1 MTVEWLSNNQLK
13 VDAPK
18 RPKKI
23 TGTRFAAI
31 LGLNPWSTPF
41 EAWCA
46 ITRTYEKP
54 FEDTKSTIAGKTIE
68 PKQAEYM
75 RKNYLMELVSPTDMY
90 GKDYFKTT
98 KGDFFKEDP
107 VFGGM
112 WDYLMLDDAGQD
124 VAAVLEM
131 KTTKRSEDWLEGP
144 PEYYAMQAALYAYLL
159 KLDDVIMV
167 CSFLTDDD
175 LNHPD
180 DYVCTADNTVTFE
193 FRVSERY
200 PDMGTIIND
209 LRAWWD
215 AHVVTG
221 VSPEY
226 DVEKDKEI
234 LDTLYVKKPDADIT
248 DIIKEAEDLKVK
260 LNAHYKEVAAD
271 EKRLKELEGA
281 IKTRMVNDIG
291 QAPKATMKGNKFQWT
306 VSVSHTEK
314 LDEKELAKVINIR
327 PYMKPVTKYTL
338 TSKEV

>member
-107 VFGGM
+107 VFC
-112 WDYLMLDDAGQD
+112 WF
-124 VAAVLEM
+124 
-131 KTTKRSEDWLEGP
+131 
-144 PEYYAMQAALYAYLL
+144 
-159 KLDDVIMV
+159 
-167 CSFLTDDD
+167 SFL
-175 LNHPD
+175 
-180 DYVCTADNTVTFE
+180 C
-193 FRVSERY
+193 S
-200 PDMGTIIND
+200 I
-209 LRAWWD
+209 
-215 AHVVTG
+215 
-221 VSPEY
+221 
-226 DVEKDKEI
+226 
-234 LDTLYVKKPDADIT
+234 
-248 DIIKEAEDLKVK
+248 
-260 LNAHYKEVAAD
+260 
-271 EKRLKELEGA
+271 
-281 IKTRMVNDIG
+281 
-291 QAPKATMKGNKFQWT
+291 
-306 VSVSHTEK
+306 
-314 LDEKELAKVINIR
+314 
-327 PYMKPVTKYTL
+327 
-338 TSKEV
+338 